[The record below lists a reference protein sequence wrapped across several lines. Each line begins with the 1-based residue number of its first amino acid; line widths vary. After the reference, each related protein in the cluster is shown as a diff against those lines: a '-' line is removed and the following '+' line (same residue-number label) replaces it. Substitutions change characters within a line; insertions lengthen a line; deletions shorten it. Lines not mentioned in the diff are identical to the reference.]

1 MSPTTGTPR
10 PARSEAR
17 RAARLAAVQALY
29 QMELA
34 GTGVAAVVREF
45 HEHRLGQSSELGPF
59 EHADGGWFA
68 RIVEGVVAEQ
78 ALLDRQI
85 GERLAE
91 GWRLTRLDPIVRGAL
106 RCGAYELLREPEVPV
121 AVVIDEYVRVVRAY
135 HDGPEGGFVNG
146 LLDRL
151 GRESGALELRVP

>member
-1 MSPTTGTPR
+1 MSATAKPSK
-10 PARSEAR
+10 AEMR

-29 QMELA
+29 QMEI
-34 GTGVAAVVREF
+34 TGVKVAAVVREF
-45 HEHRLGQSSELGPF
+45 REHRLGETTELGPF
-59 EHADGGWFA
+59 EHADEAWFE
-68 RIVEGVVAEQ
+68 RLVEGVVGEWRAFDEQ
-78 ALLDRQI
+78 I
-85 GERLAE
+85 VTRLAS
-91 GWRLTRLDPIVRGAL
+91 GWKMDRLDPIVRACL

-151 GRESGALELRVP
+151 ARETGAAQLREA